1 MVNIAVALLAHHI
14 MALFIYGIFYFE
26 TDLINHLP
34 GALQLRALFV
44 TLFAYSTTVLMLLF
58 AAEAVNLFVRIVLV
72 FSEID
77 HYVTKA
83 TVIAWSKQHILLL
96 VL

>member
-1 MVNIAVALLAHHI
+1 MVVNIAVALLAHHMELFFYGLFYYDVI
-14 MALFIYGIFYFE
+14 INQLPNVLAALYTWYSYF
-26 TDLINHLP
+26 
-34 GALQLRALFV
+34 G
-44 TLFAYSTTVLMLLF
+44 TVLMLLF
-58 AAEAVNLFVRIVLV
+58 AAEAVNLFGRIVLV

>member
-1 MVNIAVALLAHHI
+1 MVVNIAVALLSHHMTLVI
-14 MALFIYGIFYFE
+14 NGIFSYDEVDLFNQLPVVLVALYF
-26 TDLINHLP
+26 
-34 GALQLRALFV
+34 
-44 TLFAYSTTVLMLLF
+44 TLFGYFGTVLMFLF

-77 HYVTKA
+77 RYVTKA

-96 VL
+96 

>member
-1 MVNIAVALLAHHI
+1 MVVNIAVALLAHHMEQFFYGLFYYDVI
-14 MALFIYGIFYFE
+14 IDFFNQLPSVLAALYTWYSYF
-26 TDLINHLP
+26 
-34 GALQLRALFV
+34 G
-44 TLFAYSTTVLMLLF
+44 TVLMLLF
-58 AAEAVNLFVRIVLV
+58 AAEAVNLFGRIVLV

-77 HYVTKA
+77 HYATKA